1 MSKLLLVLILAL
13 FSCKTFAQSYQP
25 GFIIKTNSDTVKGFI
40 EYKRWDR
47 SPLEIS
53 FKNSPE
59 GSVVVYDPL
68 EIKSFSVANETYE
81 SAIVE
86 VDVSPHKIGELSY
99 ISTPDFVKDTVFMLV
114 LVRGEKSLLYL
125 KDRNAKNH
133 FYIINEEQQYQPLI
147 YKQYLVGGGAG
158 KAIAQNQNYRGVLVN
173 YLKDCASIQSK
184 LRKITY
190 DVRPLKNLFDHYYAC
205 TNKTMQ
211 QEMERKEGK
220 LELGVVAGA
229 SLSML
234 KFSGSPDYI
243 ANNDYGTSINPTIG
257 FFCDLK
263 ILRSN
268 NWTIS
273 NDIMYSSFDV
283 TGEGSKTSVNGPAEY
298 VSKTS
303 FNYHYLK
310 THHMLQ
316 VNLLKKH
323 ILFLAAGFSTG
334 LVLKDN
340 YDVTIYYRGS
350 STPSKRPFA
359 TRNLEI
365 GYLGGIGFR
374 SGKWSAEAR
383 YEISSGISDYLDLN
397 ETTTRI
403 HFLLKYRVR

>member
-1 MSKLLLVLILAL
+1 MLAIV
-13 FSCKTFAQSYQP
+13 SCETLAQRYQP
-25 GFIIKTNSDTVKGFI
+25 GFIVETNRDTVKGFI

-47 SPLEIS
+47 SPVEIFFKKSLEAS
-53 FKNSPE
+53 E
-59 GSVVVYDPL
+59 EVYDPL

-81 SAIVE
+81 SAVVD

-99 ISTPDFVKDTVFMLV
+99 VSTPDFVKDTVFLLV

-133 FYIINEEQQYQPLI
+133 FYIINESQQYQPLV

-158 KAIAQNQNYRGVLVN
+158 KAIAENQNYRGVLAD
-173 YLKDCASIQSK
+173 YLKACASIQSK
-184 LRKITY
+184 LGKIAY
-190 DVRPLKNLFDHYYAC
+190 DVRPLKNLFDHYYTC
-205 TNKTMQ
+205 TNKTMEQ
-211 QEMERKEGK
+211 QMVRKEGK

-234 KFSGSPDYI
+234 KFSGTPDYI
-243 ANNDYGTSINPTIG
+243 ADNDYETSIDPTIG

-268 NWTIS
+268 NWRIS
-273 NDIMYSSFDV
+273 NDIMYTSFDV
-283 TGEGSKTSVNGPAEY
+283 KGEGAKTTVNGPTEY

-316 VNLLKKH
+316 VNLLKQRS
-323 ILFLAAGFSTG
+323 LFLAAGFSTG
-334 LVLKDN
+334 FVLKDN

-350 STPSKRPFA
+350 TNPTERPFS
-359 TRNLEI
+359 TRNLEF
-365 GYLGGIGFR
+365 GYLGGLGFR
-374 SGKWSAEAR
+374 FGKWSAEAR
-383 YEISSGISDYLDLN
+383 YEITSGISDYLDLN
-397 ETTTRI
+397 ATTTRI
-403 HFLLKYRVR
+403 HFFIKYRVR